1 METKVC
7 KVCGREL
14 PETSFRKVKG
24 GGYGNTCKEC
34 CSEALKEAAYQRKTE
49 GGGVNPLPFTT
60 RTSTAKNRARSLTQ
74 WYAAANGLKV
84 AASR

>member
-1 METKVC
+1 METKIC

-49 GGGVNPLPFTT
+49 GGVKPLPFTT
-60 RTSTAKNRARSLTQ
+60 RTSTTSSQEKSCA
-74 WYAAANGLKV
+74 
-84 AASR
+84 

>member
-1 METKVC
+1 METKIC

-34 CSEALKEAAYQRKTE
+34 YSEALKEAAYQRKI
-49 GGGVNPLPFTT
+49 GGGVNSSPFPT
-60 RTSTAKNRARSLTQ
+60 RTSTTSSQEKSCA
-74 WYAAANGLKV
+74 
-84 AASR
+84 

>member
-1 METKVC
+1 MKTKIC

-34 CSEALKEAAYQRKTE
+34 ISGAMKEAAYQRKI
-49 GGGVNPLPFTT
+49 GGG
-60 RTSTAKNRARSLTQ
+60 
-74 WYAAANGLKV
+74 
-84 AASR
+84 